1 MAILTKAELLASFPD
16 NTGGDISAENL
27 RNFVNSNLSLEF
39 LTISSTPV
47 TVAETTDIII
57 GINGAGTVNLPAIVS
72 FKDRALVITNDST
85 ISTMTI
91 DPDGAETINL
101 QSSLV
106 MSPGRVVVIYSELG
120 STDWNIII
128 NNLGQFINLEDTPSS
143 YSGASLQGVRVNT
156 GETALEFFDVF
167 DIQQATATGSTTESS
182 ATFQVISGMTI
193 TPGAGSYLVW
203 FSGSWENDS
212 NNRVIFL
219 AIFENGVEV
228 AQSEV
233 RLDIRN
239 ADVPMPVSTHALITG
254 LGDSQDIDIR
264 WSADGTGTRTMHERT
279 LTILKVA
286 E

>member
-16 NTGGDISAENL
+16 NTGGDISAQNV
-27 RNFVNSNLSLEF
+27 RDFVESNLVKEIVLSTSTPLAISASSDLIVFNSGSGIGNLPPIADLKNRGIILINRSGGDISINPDGSETIEGGSSLTMRDNLAVTLISEQTLTDWDLISLNEF
-39 LTISSTPV
+39 LFTQL
-47 TVAETTDIII
+47 A
-57 GINGAGTVNLPAIVS
+57 
-72 FKDRALVITNDST
+72 
-85 ISTMTI
+85 
-91 DPDGAETINL
+91 
-101 QSSLV
+101 
-106 MSPGRVVVIYSELG
+106 
-120 STDWNIII
+120 
-128 NNLGQFINLEDTPSS
+128 DTPSS

-156 GETALEFFDVF
+156 GETALEFFEVF
-167 DIQQATATGSTTESS
+167 DTQQATATGSTTEST
-182 ATFQVISGMTI
+182 ATFQVVSGMTI

-203 FSGSWENDS
+203 FSGSWENDT

-239 ADVPMPVSTHALITG
+239 ADVPMPLSTHALITS

-279 LTILKVA
+279 FTILKVA